1 MPSVGMPTLDQLAVL
16 MAVAETGSFS
26 AAARALRRGQ
36 SVISYTIAHLEAQLG
51 VALFDRSG
59 RAPVLTPAG
68 RAVLEDARRVARVVD
83 EMRARA
89 SAMQQGLEA
98 EVALAV
104 DVLFPVPVL
113 VGVLRAFAVAFP
125 TVSLRLRME
134 AIGGVA
140 QLVLDRV
147 CGLGVAGWVSISQP
161 GGNQSGGLPEVL
173 ERRPVARVLLFPVAA
188 SEHAMSGFSVVP
200 RGMAREHVQLVLADS
215 SRLTEGRDFG
225 VIGVKTWRLGDLGA
239 KHALLLGGLGWG
251 NMPAHLVADD
261 LAAGRLVRLRIEG
274 EEEGYEYPF
283 NLIHRTDQPPGR
295 AGAWLQ
301 DALEKVCVGALS
313 GCL

>member
-1 MPSVGMPTLDQLAVL
+1 MPTLDQLAVL
-16 MAVAETGSFS
+16 TVVAETGSFS
-26 AAARALRRGQ
+26 AAARVLRRGQ
-36 SVISYTIAHLEAQLG
+36 SVISYTIANLEAQLG
-51 VALFDRSG
+51 VVLFDRSG
-59 RAPVLTPAG
+59 RAPVLTQAG
-68 RAVLEDARRVARVVD
+68 RAVLEDARRVARAVD

-89 SAMQQGLEA
+89 SALQQGLEA

-134 AIGGVA
+134 AVGGVA
-140 QLVLDRV
+140 QTVLDRV
-147 CGLGVAGWVSISQP
+147 CGLGVAGW
-161 GGNQSGGLPEVL
+161 SGGLPEVL
-173 ERRPVARVLLFPVAA
+173 ERRPVARVVLFPVVAPGHDMA
-188 SEHAMSGFSVVP
+188 RFGAGFGVVP
-200 RGMAREHVQLVLADS
+200 RGVAREHVQLVLADS

-274 EEEGYEYPF
+274 EEEGYDFPF
-283 NLIHRTDQPPGR
+283 NLVHRTDQPPGR
-295 AGAWLQ
+295 AGAWLR
-301 DALEKVCVGALS
+301 DALETVSIGECSRA
-313 GCL
+313 

>member
-1 MPSVGMPTLDQLAVL
+1 MPTLDQLAVL
-16 MAVAETGSFS
+16 TAVAATGSFS
-26 AAARALRRGQ
+26 AAARSLRRGQ
-36 SVISYTIAHLEAQLG
+36 SVISYTIANLEAQLG
-51 VALFDRSG
+51 VVLFDRSG
-59 RAPVLTPAG
+59 RAPVLTQAG
-68 RAVLEDARRVARVVD
+68 RAMLEDARRVARVVD
-83 EMRARA
+83 ELRARA
-89 SAMQQGLEA
+89 SALQQGLET

-134 AIGGVA
+134 AVGGAA

-147 CGLGVAGWVSISQP
+147 CGLGVAGWASSDP
-161 GGNQSGGLPEVL
+161 AWGLPEVL
-173 ERRPVARVLLFPVAA
+173 ERRPVGRVLLFPVVA
-188 SEHAMSGFSVVP
+188 SGHDMARLGSGLSIVP
-200 RGMAREHVQLVLADS
+200 RGVAREHVQLVVADS

-239 KHALLLGGLGWG
+239 KHALLLAGLGWG

-274 EEEGYEYPF
+274 EEDGYDYPF
-283 NLIHRTDQPPGR
+283 NLIHRADMPPGR

-301 DALEKVCVGALS
+301 DALETVSIGECSRA
-313 GCL
+313 